1 MSSAY
6 YNFISY
12 IREGFSNTITEQDI
26 LGIPDTG
33 SPLVQYTARI
43 YLNGDENTPKHNLP
57 IMLAG
62 PGEITGI
69 DEKVIVKKAPLAGD
83 TNFSPTFVP
92 FIEFYSP
99 DFPWRYTAAAPA
111 PAEENGTHAKRL
123 RPWLTLVT
131 LEEEEFT
138 LLEPAAEG
146 LPSRFKLNN
155 AGNLSKLIPSEQ
167 EIWAWAHIQVN
178 SDITDDGL
186 SETTNIINDYAD
198 LIQDSPDK
206 VISRIISPRKL
217 KLNKN
222 YRAFLIPTFKRGIQA
237 ALGQEVLAGK
247 QEPGWYHNPVSPN
260 TNPDYFPYY
269 YSWGFSTGEYGDFES
284 LARKITPS
292 VPSPDMGKMKMDM
305 TRPNHGW
312 LDNIVIESQE
322 DWDGHLDMEG
332 VLKQPLPLTPELPIE
347 IETVYT
353 DLVNLGDDFQN
364 TASGTITDPTLT
376 IPFYGQWYAGVSRL
390 DELNNRPWLNLM
402 NKDPRFR
409 LMVGAGQEVIRNNSQ
424 SYLDKAWGQAGGKAG
439 GGASTSLGGGIG
451 SGTAFRSGGGLQ
463 QSNKTLRKLQT
474 AYLVADRFFKKHT
487 QQLPDDEFLS
497 VFGRVL
503 NRIKHNCGCTG
514 TYDPP
519 FEYIPNPLP
528 PMVPTVQFVTTS
540 FTPIVTGGSANIDWQ
555 FNQGA
560 PTNPYMLKVQ
570 QTHLGAT
577 IVHDIYMPGTPT
589 HIVTLTYA
597 VLSST
602 EMVTMQILPSAPYL
616 IGENV
621 IATAEIPGSDEGGG
635 GETPT
640 VEFSFLTF
648 NPVSSGPSANVDW
661 IFTQDTPSLPYTLN
675 VEQTYMGQV
684 TGFTIDMPGST
695 PYTHPIIYDAGSMP
709 EIVTLMILPGSGYN
723 IGNIS
728 AAEAVIPPYN
738 VVGEGGGGIGGGEGE
753 SFNVQ
758 MTTERSI
765 KACVKC
771 SSASV
776 KIIDPAFRSL
786 TRRGSTIMRV
796 MGFHKNNP
804 HNTITQVGNGTV
816 KTVPPYTYPGSQLSV
831 SYGIMMTYPISDTDF
846 VLTHMEYSSGNYD
859 WNAYPYDPNSNFR
872 ITAKVMNDMLN
883 AVNETISLYDT
894 EYTPD
899 PLDVID
905 LAITAKEA
913 LQPYKNL
920 KALADA
926 RIKVNGD
933 QPISQAVEDFEFN
946 PVKTAPVFDMPM
958 IKPLIEFYDEFFC
971 PNISE
976 IADNSMTLME
986 VNRPFIEAYMVGI
999 NHELNRRLLWDEYPT
1014 DQRTTFFRSFF
1025 ESSMYPPRPGEYLT
1039 GAESNKRRDITDIH
1053 TWEDKELGENNPRLP
1068 ADDASIVL
1076 VLRAELLRKFPN
1088 LDLYA
1093 QEAEWKTVGDK
1104 KYRVLKED
1112 TVENPVKP
1120 KRPIFFADAKP
1131 DVKMFG
1137 FALTRQQVEGSAD
1150 PEDNEPGY
1158 FFVFQERGGEVRF
1171 GFSIPTDESEFS
1183 NEPENWEDLNWGHI
1197 AGSLEAID
1205 EMTYIPIE
1213 QANWL
1218 PGNNIPVGLPIEDGP
1233 SSNPDLFWG
1242 NNSADM
1248 AYILY
1253 DKPVKLSFHASTML
1267 ANV

>member
-26 LGIPDTG
+26 LGTPDTG
-33 SPLVQYTARI
+33 TPLVQYTAKI
-43 YLNGDENTPKHNLP
+43 YLNGEITNPQHNLP

-69 DEKVIVKKAPLAGD
+69 DEKVIVKKTPIPGD

-99 DFPWRYTAAAPA
+99 DFPWRYTAAAPS
-111 PAEENGTHAKRL
+111 EEDDDHAKRL

-131 LEEEEFT
+131 LEEDEFT
-138 LLEPAAEG
+138 LLEPVAEG

-155 AGNLSKLIPSEQ
+155 VGNLSKLIPSEQ
-167 EIWAWAHIQVN
+167 EIWAWAHVQINDDKTNSGNSTVN
-178 SDITDDGL
+178 STVL
-186 SETTNIINDYAD
+186 NSYSD
-198 LIQDSPDK
+198 LIENSPDK
-206 VISRIISPRKL
+206 IISRIISPRKL

-237 ALGQEVLAGK
+237 ALNQEVLAGK
-247 QEPGWYHNPVSPN
+247 QEPGWYHNPVNPN

-284 LARKITPS
+284 LARKIMPS

-312 LDNIVIESQE
+312 LDGIDIESQE

-364 TASGTITDPTLT
+364 TASGTVTDPTLT

-409 LMVGAGQEVIRNNSQ
+409 LMVGAGQEVIRSNSQ
-424 SYLDKAWGQAGGKAG
+424 SYLDKAWGQAGGKGGTSAG
-439 GGASTSLGGGIG
+439 LGGIG

-463 QSNKTLRKLQT
+463 QANKSLRKMQS
-474 AYLVADRFFKKHT
+474 AYVIADRFFKKHT

-503 NRIKHNCGCTG
+503 TRIKHNCGCSG

-519 FEYIPNPLP
+519 FEYTPNPLP
-528 PMVPTVQFVTTS
+528 PVVPTVQFITPS
-540 FTPIVTGGSANIDWQ
+540 FTPVVIGSTAYIDWQ

-560 PTNPYMLKVQ
+560 PTNPYILQVQ
-570 QTHLGAT
+570 QTYMGAIT
-577 IVHDIYMPGTPT
+577 VHNIYMPGSPT
-589 HIVTLTYA
+589 HTATLTYA
-597 VLSST
+597 VQTST
-602 EMVTMQILPSAPYL
+602 EMVTMQILPSTPYI
-616 IGENV
+616 IGGNV
-621 IATAEIPGSDEGGG
+621 IATAEIPGNGGGG

-640 VEFSFLTF
+640 VEFSSLTF
-648 NPVSSGPSANVDW
+648 IPVSAGPAANVDW
-661 IFTQDTPSLPYTLN
+661 IFTQDTPSTPYTLN
-675 VEQTYMGQV
+675 VEQTYMGLT
-684 TGFTIDMPGST
+684 TGFTINMPGST
-695 PYTHPIIYDAGSMP
+695 PFTHPIVYNAGTMP
-709 EIVTLMILPGSGYN
+709 EIVKLKIISGSGYT
-723 IGNIS
+723 IGSIS
-728 AAEAVIPPYN
+728 AAEAVIPPYSI
-738 VVGEGGGGIGGGEGE
+738 VADGGGGGFGGE
-753 SFNVQ
+753 SFNML
-758 MTTERSI
+758 MTNERSI

-771 SSASV
+771 SSVSV

-786 TRRGSTIMRV
+786 MRRGSTIMRV

-804 HNTITQVGNGTV
+804 HNTMTQVGNGTV

-846 VLTHMEYSSGNYD
+846 VLTNMEYSAGNYN
-859 WNAYPYDPNSNFR
+859 WNAYPYNPNSNFR

-894 EYTPD
+894 AFTPD

-926 RIKVNGD
+926 RIKVNGN
-933 QPISQAVEDFEFN
+933 QPISEAVEDFEFN

-1014 DQRTTFFRSFF
+1014 DQRTTFFRTFF
-1025 ESSMYPPRPGEYLT
+1025 ESSMYPPRPGEFLDN
-1039 GAESNKRRDITDIH
+1039 GAQNNRRDITDIH
-1053 TWEDKELGENNPRLP
+1053 TWEESDLGDHNPRE
-1068 ADDASIVL
+1068 DDASIVL

-1088 LDLYA
+1088 IDLYA
-1093 QEAEWKTVGDK
+1093 QEAEWIESGGK
-1104 KYRVLKED
+1104 KYRVLKEG
-1112 TVENPVKP
+1112 TSQNPVKP
-1120 KRPIFFADAKP
+1120 VRPIFFADAKP

-1137 FALTRQQVEGSAD
+1137 FALTRQQIEGSAD

-1171 GFSIPTDESEFS
+1171 GFSIPTNESEFS
-1183 NEPENWEDLNWGHI
+1183 DEPENWEDLNWGHI

-1205 EMTYIPIE
+1205 EMTYIPVE
-1213 QANWL
+1213 PAKWL
-1218 PGNNIPVGLPIEDGP
+1218 PGNNIPDGLPIDEAP
-1233 SSNPDLFWG
+1233 NPDLFWG

-1248 AYILY
+1248 AYIMY

-1267 ANV
+1267 ANA